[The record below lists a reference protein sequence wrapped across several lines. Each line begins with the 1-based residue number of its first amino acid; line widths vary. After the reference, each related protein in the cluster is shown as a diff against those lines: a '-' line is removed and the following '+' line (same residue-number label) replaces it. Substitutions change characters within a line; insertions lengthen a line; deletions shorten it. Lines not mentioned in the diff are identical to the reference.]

1 MRKMKALEQANVAN
15 VLTLRRY
22 RDRMNEI
29 QEEVDDFEEEQR
41 KINKALQRVIA
52 GLIFVT
58 AGLAVSLLKIQV
70 RVKEIRNVMN
80 EG

>member
-52 GLIFVT
+52 GL
-58 AGLAVSLLKIQV
+58 AVSLLKIQV